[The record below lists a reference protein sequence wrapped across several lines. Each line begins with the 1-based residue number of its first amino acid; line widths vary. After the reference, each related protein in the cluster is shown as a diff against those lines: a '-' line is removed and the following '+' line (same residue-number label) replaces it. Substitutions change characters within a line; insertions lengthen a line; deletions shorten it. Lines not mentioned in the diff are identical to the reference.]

1 MLGKSHTSNQ
11 INKSFI
17 MWTFYRRCAPAI
29 TAVSA
34 PTTAGLVAEM
44 ASDSGTDSEF
54 EGGQDEVVSK
64 TTVNESS
71 SFEAKL
77 DELLH
82 KLKSIEIKLF
92 SEAAKEF
99 VKLLKADAGAELLG
113 LYVRTSPSL
122 SELLE
127 AWKLRQGKPGTSYV
141 LSLISAILCH
151 PQGRRYNDKL
161 GVSRALD
168 KFARLI
174 VDEKLEDVYKELN
187 SKDGKRQ
194 NAALLLMG
202 SVVRRGSG
210 LASEVAKK
218 FDFKLQGFS
227 KLAEYKKRTQIDKK
241 KHSTRKSFV
250 GFAMSFLEMG
260 KPGLLRWV
268 LQQRDMY
275 SGVLRGL
282 GNDDDETV
290 MYILVTLRD
299 RVLTDESLV
308 PPGLRSVL
316 FGSVTLEQ
324 LVNIS
329 GRENGGVAAELAY
342 SVLLM
347 VCTDSS
353 NGLMPALDR
362 KPNPLKGNPTRL
374 LGVMKKLRATEV
386 SYHKDLLLATL
397 RGRPTLGAAYMNEFP
412 YSVEDHASPIWF
424 SSVSLAASLISSVAV
439 GNPFG
444 FLDAMSHDPL
454 SLESAD
460 VQDILSCICPRPLNR
475 SVVTKGLLH
484 SDFLVK
490 HGALRLL
497 LEALKLLDS
506 FIGSLNRISGVS
518 SQVMEKWVL
527 LKQDI
532 QNEVR
537 TLLPDTQVLLTLLS
551 SLGAHGRTPKSSLK
565 RKPGLEKISEK
576 SRLKKLKA
584 AVLNEDSDI
593 IVGGISSVP
602 DISMPE
608 DHDMVADAH
617 MTDELDT
624 ERDFLNVISEI
635 WGLYPKSNL
644 LVELKDVEMY
654 FYSKLIDTLKIY
666 LRAVPTVLDGSFD
679 FFMNLLSSPALPID
693 LQCSLLSLLTEYIGF
708 PPANGKSNRI
718 PLLMYRHLQTF
729 MNLLTLSTNSEIK
742 NQAYILARAA
752 MLSTG
757 AYDRD
762 LCEIDAWFLFL
773 PGYSRTKSP
782 IEVQAVEVLQSLSG
796 VVISFLGDAISTIGN
811 NLFKH
816 WDIVRQHISCLE
828 GFKGMSPKFSPLTI
842 CALDK
847 CLRLLNSSS
856 GTFSLP
862 EKSMISL
869 YVCNTLK
876 YLLQIQVDAR
886 LLSGL
891 IQSVLS
897 KGLGDRHSIVN
908 DSGDFLCEWR
918 PLKSLLHFSQIA
930 LYQQPQYFFSID
942 KTAIAD
948 DSSFAKT
955 LAEVKKV
962 IRDEYGGELTGIVKA
977 FYSAMLCAT
986 PEDLLMNFPSVVAI
1000 SVKLGVPIPLL
1011 SSIIFSEQNFLVGL
1025 SNLWPEVFFPGLEL
1039 ALVRIH
1045 KKGNGDAEGMPSDID
1060 FDTIESAATAFSLLL
1075 KQVPFHV
1082 LFSAVISIDALYLS
1096 EHSKIQDL
1104 LLTKR
1109 SEWTSGYVIS
1119 CLRLVLFWFY
1129 RVRFFYR
1136 NKQLTEMEHLSDT
1149 CLILVKNMFSQLLTL
1164 KPDFECSMDSE
1175 VLLSAETIRE
1185 VAETILCHPE
1195 VMSSLNCPMSWNKEV
1210 SQMTTGLV
1218 GNDLDTFLSLS
1229 RQSLHKLD
1237 HQILDLL
1244 TATLDYYLSVSKSH
1258 SSVIEDGAKRTFQRA
1273 FSSLVQRLFI
1283 VVRDRFDLC
1292 IASGDSLPLLSSFC
1306 AVHALIQSISPFELL
1321 ELGHWMFSRI
1331 DMNELTVENVHVI
1344 SALCVGFSV
1353 VGGAF
1358 EVYSSYLQQPLIKRV
1373 LYGFLW
1379 EVEEK
1384 NFDVNLLED
1393 IYVKVCKL
1401 SCNFKLD
1408 SADSCLLR
1416 TIGAVLRQKNMHHG
1430 EYHPL
1435 SIAMSRVIIS
1445 TPVEMVSHC
1454 ICRTS
1459 IVKAKLLHLLIQMSP
1474 LHLSIFGKLFLSI
1487 LNKKNL
1493 CNDILMKEVS
1503 SYALPD
1509 QDYMMLLPAALSLLN
1524 SAFVKFEKHFCH
1536 RFKIIPSFYS
1546 KMLLNGFMHWK
1557 SFVSGD
1563 IFLEDYGNTL
1573 PSSAEELFNLVDGS
1587 LLGKSIH
1594 MLRYHL
1600 FLSGDSVK
1608 PKKRLELFNSIFA
1621 CSVTHEELIDCD
1633 ATEMDFNSV
1642 NKSMNHIN
1650 KVIAKIS
1657 FCRMMLFPEDD
1668 KVLFLAKE
1676 ADEGLKETSLILGS
1690 NKVDSARMHF
1700 MNALV
1705 GAWQWMVKKLP
1716 IIPEY
1721 STSILASN
1729 GDCLCLY
1736 RCLEVFILRNIF
1748 QLTRKMHDYLVQLES
1763 IPFVEQLMR
1772 STLLH
1777 RFEDSYTLRILRS
1790 IHLLL
1795 SEGKFSRVLC
1805 LQLLLGHS
1813 QFGYMIHSISKPS
1826 VTEIGTFFR
1835 SMSSIL
1841 RLLVTPHIHSY
1852 MTDGKDDQETAE
1864 MCTKQLEILKILR
1877 ILLSGANQSGFD
1889 SGSDN
1894 GINLKELH
1902 SLLLSSYGATL
1913 SEIDLEIYILMNVV
1927 ESMHSSGSEYITEMD
1942 YLWGTAATKV
1952 NKELLLKHGASTDTM
1967 IDTEAV
1973 QEVRKIKYREN
1984 LSVDPKVC
1992 ASTVLHF
1999 PYDRTASEE
2008 HLSLNKFRTD
2018 NFMDMIEPCSPGA
2031 GKNLVYDP
2039 VFIMH
2044 FSIHSLSAGYIEPVE
2059 FTGLGLLAVA
2069 FVSMSSLDLGLRK
2082 LAYEVL
2088 SRFKISLQGC
2098 QKKKDV
2104 IRLHLL
2110 LMYIQNGIEEPWQRI
2125 PSVIA
2130 LFAAETSLILLDT
2143 LHEHYSTLN
2152 KLLMDS
2158 SRVNMKQIP
2167 LFHDFFHSNA
2177 VNHRAQRLWILRL
2190 SYAGLNLEDD
2200 AWLYIR
2206 SSILETLMSFYVSP
2220 LSDVETKKIILQ
2232 ILKKSVQLHKTAH
2245 YLVEHCS
2252 LFPWLS
2258 SILSTNSWV
2267 LLGDEN
2273 FSTELAVVIEIVRVV
2288 ISSDDIAEW
2297 LQSRALEQLMEL
2309 TSHLYKLLVG
2319 GKKLINEYT
2328 AFVDQTLQIIISTL
2342 KMSQSRQMNQPHFNL
2357 SHEVLFQI
2365 YLAVN
2370 EAAVGRCSETAK
2382 CALEAVLLSGPPVD
2396 IFCMNREKISSFLMW
2411 ATSTA
2416 LKFKSRK
2423 VSQWQESGLH
2433 VPIVSREASHEESFA
2448 SKLLRW
2454 LTASIIHGKL
2464 SWNSNIPTA
2473 KFSDGSNLKNLQSLL
2488 EYVTKDNKEGNKC
2501 NSDLDEMLAAQ
2512 VFHLQQSLDIN
2523 CSVLPSAV
2531 SALCLLLL
2539 SDDSKF
2545 TGSDIMHDFRTSMVT
2560 LGSKIRCP
2568 PELNPSWRW
2577 SFEQPWEE
2585 DSSQLTDLE
2594 RMDEV
2599 HACQSLLLTISNV
2612 LRSKPSEFQ
2621 GLSLQDVDES
2631 GVFEWETNILM
2642 N

>member
-1 MLGKSHTSNQ
+1 
-11 INKSFI
+11 
-17 MWTFYRRCAPAI
+17 
-29 TAVSA
+29 
-34 PTTAGLVAEM
+34 M
-44 ASDSGTDSEF
+44 ASDNGTESEF
-54 EGGQDEVVSK
+54 EGEQEEGVSK
-64 TTVNESS
+64 TTVIESS

-82 KLKSIEIKLF
+82 KIKSIEIKLF
-92 SEAAKEF
+92 SNATKEF
-99 VKLLKADAGAELLG
+99 VKLLKTDAGAELLR
-113 LYVRTSPSL
+113 LYVQTSPSL

-127 AWKLRQGKPGTSYV
+127 AWKLRQGKPGTSYA

-174 VDEKLEDVYKELN
+174 VDEKLEDVYKELS

-227 KLAEYKKRTQIDKK
+227 KLSEYKKRKQIDKK

-290 MYILVTLRD
+290 MYILATLRD
-299 RVLTDESLV
+299 RVLTEESLV

-347 VCTDSS
+347 VCTDPS

-444 FLDAMSHDPL
+444 FLDAMSHDPP
-454 SLESAD
+454 SFDSAD
-460 VQDILSCICPRPLNR
+460 VQDILSCICPRPLGR

-506 FIGSLNRISGVS
+506 FMGSLNRISGVS
-518 SQVMEKWVL
+518 NQLMGKWVS

-551 SLGAHGRTPKSSLK
+551 SLGAHDRTPKSSLK
-565 RKPGLEKISEK
+565 RKPGLEKNSEK
-576 SRLKKLKA
+576 SSLKKLKA

-608 DHDMVADAH
+608 DHDMVADVH
-617 MTDELDT
+617 MTDELGT
-624 ERDFLNVISEI
+624 EREFLNVISEI
-635 WGLYPKSNL
+635 WGLYPKSNP

-654 FYSKLIDTLKIY
+654 FYSKLTDTLTIY
-666 LRAVPTVLDGSFD
+666 LRTVPTVLEGSFD
-679 FFMNLLSSPALPID
+679 FFMNLLNSSALPID
-693 LQCSLLSLLTEYIGF
+693 LQCSLLSFLIEYIGCS
-708 PPANGKSNRI
+708 PGNGKSNRT

-729 MNLLTLSTNSEIK
+729 INLLTLSPNSEIK

-757 AYDRD
+757 AFDRD

-782 IEVQAVEVLQSLSG
+782 IEVQTVEVLKSLSG

-811 NLFKH
+811 NLFKR

-828 GFKGMSPKFSPLTI
+828 GFKGISPKFSPLTV

-856 GTFSLP
+856 GTFSLS

-876 YLLQIQVDAR
+876 YLLQTQVDAR
-886 LLSGL
+886 LLSDL
-891 IQSVLS
+891 IQSALS
-897 KGLGDRHSIVN
+897 KGLGDRYSMVY

-918 PLKSLLHFSQIA
+918 PLKSLLYFSQNA
-930 LYQQPQYFFSID
+930 LYQHPQDFLSID
-942 KTAIAD
+942 KTAIVD

-955 LAEVKKV
+955 LGEVKNV
-962 IRDEYGGELTGIVKA
+962 IRDEDCGELTGIVKA

-986 PEDLLMNFPSVVAI
+986 PEDLLMNFPSVMTI
-1000 SVKLGVPIPLL
+1000 SVKLGVAIPLL

-1039 ALVRIH
+1039 ALVTIH
-1045 KKGNGDAEGMPSDID
+1045 KKGSGDAEGMPSNID

-1082 LFSAVISIDALYLS
+1082 LFSAVIHIDAFYLS
-1096 EHSKIQDL
+1096 EHSKMQDL

-1109 SEWTSGYVIS
+1109 SEWTGGYVIS

-1136 NKQLTEMEHLSDT
+1136 NKQLTEQEQLSDT

-1164 KPDFECSMDSE
+1164 EPEFECSMDSE
-1175 VLLSAETIRE
+1175 VLLSAETLRE

-1195 VMSSLNCPMSWNKEV
+1195 VMSSLNCPMRWNKEV

-1218 GNDLDTFLSLS
+1218 GNGLDTFLSLS
-1229 RQSLHKLD
+1229 RQRLHKLD

-1258 SSVIEDGAKRTFQRA
+1258 YSVIEDGEKRTFQRA

-1292 IASGDSLPLLSSFC
+1292 IASGDSQPLLSSFC
-1306 AVHALIQSISPFELL
+1306 ALHALIQSISPFELL

-1331 DMNELTVENVHVI
+1331 DVNELTVENFHVLA
-1344 SALCVGFSV
+1344 ALCVGFSI

-1358 EVYSSYLQQPLIKRV
+1358 EVLSAYLQQPLIKRV
-1373 LYGFLW
+1373 PYDFLW

-1384 NFDVNLLED
+1384 TFDVNLLED

-1401 SCNFKLD
+1401 ACNFKLD
-1408 SADSCLLR
+1408 FTDSCLLR
-1416 TIGAVLRQKNMHHG
+1416 SVSAVYRQENMHHG
-1430 EYHPL
+1430 EFHP
-1435 SIAMSRVIIS
+1435 SSVAMSRVIIS

-1459 IVKAKLLHLLIQMSP
+1459 IVKAKLLHLLIEMSP
-1474 LHLSIFGKLFLSI
+1474 LHLSVFGKLFLSI
-1487 LNKKNL
+1487 LNKKFLPNG
-1493 CNDILMKEVS
+1493 ILMKEVS
-1503 SYALPD
+1503 SCALSD
-1509 QDYMMLLPAALSLLN
+1509 QDQDHMMLLPSALSLLN
-1524 SAFVKFEKHFCH
+1524 SSFVKFEKQFYHH
-1536 RFKIIPSFYS
+1536 FKIIPSFYS

-1557 SFVSGD
+1557 SFVSRD
-1563 IFLEDYGNTL
+1563 IFLEDYSDSL

-1594 MLRYHL
+1594 MLRYHF

-1608 PKKRLELFNSIFA
+1608 LKKRLELFNSVFPS
-1621 CSVTHEELIDCD
+1621 SVTQEELIDCD
-1633 ATEMDFNSV
+1633 ATEMDFSSV

-1668 KVLFLAKE
+1668 KVLFMAKE

-1690 NKVDSARMHF
+1690 NKVDSSRMHF

-1705 GAWQWMVKKLP
+1705 GAWQWIVKKLP
-1716 IIPEY
+1716 ILPAY

-1729 GDCLCLY
+1729 GDCVCLY

-1748 QLTRKMHDYLVQLES
+1748 QLTRKMHDYLFQLQS

-1777 RFEDSYTLRILRS
+1777 RFEDSNTLRILRS
-1790 IHLLL
+1790 ILLLL

-1805 LQLLLGHS
+1805 LQMLLGHS
-1813 QFGYMIHSISKPS
+1813 QFGSMIHSISKPS
-1826 VTEIGTFFR
+1826 VSEIGTFFKP
-1835 SMSSIL
+1835 MSSIL
-1841 RLLVTPHIHSY
+1841 RLLVTHHIHSY
-1852 MTDGKDDQETAE
+1852 MIDGKDDQEAAE
-1864 MCTKQLEILKILR
+1864 MCKKQLEILKLLR

-1889 SGSDN
+1889 SGNDN

-1913 SEIDLEIYILMNVV
+1913 GEIDLEIYSLMNVI
-1927 ESMHSSGSEYITEMD
+1927 ESIHSPGSEYITEMD
-1942 YLWGTAATKV
+1942 YLWGTSATKV
-1952 NKELLLKHGASTDTM
+1952 KKEQMLKHGASTDIMT
-1967 IDTEAV
+1967 DTEAV
-1973 QEVRKIKYREN
+1973 QEGLKIKYREN
-1984 LSVDPKVC
+1984 LPVDPKVC
-1992 ASTVLHF
+1992 AATVLHF

-2008 HLSLNKFRTD
+2008 HLSLSKFRTD
-2018 NFMDMIEPCSPGA
+2018 NLMDMIEPCSPGA
-2031 GKNLVYDP
+2031 GKILLYDP

-2044 FSIHSLSAGYIEPVE
+2044 FSIHSFSAGYIEPVE

-2069 FVSMSSLDLGLRK
+2069 FVSTSSPDLGLRK

-2088 SRFKISLQGC
+2088 SRFKISLEGYK
-2098 QKKKDV
+2098 KKKDV
-2104 IRLHLL
+2104 MRLHLL

-2177 VNHRAQRLWILRL
+2177 VNYRAQRLWILRL
-2190 SYAGLNLEDD
+2190 VYAGLNLEDD

-2206 SSILETLMSFYVSP
+2206 SSILETVMSFYVSP
-2220 LSDVETKKIILQ
+2220 LSDAETKKIILQ

-2258 SILSTNSWV
+2258 SILSTYSRV
-2267 LLGDEN
+2267 LLGDEKKC

-2288 ISSDDIAEW
+2288 ISSNDIAEW
-2297 LQSRALEQLMEL
+2297 LQSCALEQLMEL

-2328 AFVDQTLQIIISTL
+2328 AFVDPTLQIIISTL
-2342 KMSQSRQMNQPHFNL
+2342 KMSRSRQMYQPHFTL
-2357 SHEVLFQI
+2357 SHEVLFEI

-2370 EAAVGRCSETAK
+2370 EGDIGRCSGNAK
-2382 CALEAVLLSGPPVD
+2382 CALEAILLSGPPVD
-2396 IFCMNREKISSFLMW
+2396 IFCMNREKLSSFLMW

-2416 LKFKSRK
+2416 LKSKSRK
-2423 VSQWQESGLH
+2423 VFQWQECGLH
-2433 VPIVSREASHEESFA
+2433 VPIVSREASREESFA

-2454 LTASIIHGKL
+2454 LAASIIHGKL
-2464 SWNSNIPTA
+2464 SWNSNISTA
-2473 KFSDGSNLKNLQSLL
+2473 KFSDRSNSKNLQSLL
-2488 EYVTKDNKEGNKC
+2488 EYVAKDDKEGNEC
-2501 NSDLDEMLAAQ
+2501 SSDLEEMLAAQ
-2512 VFHLQQSLDIN
+2512 VFYLQQSLGIN
-2523 CSVLPSAV
+2523 CSVLPSVV

-2545 TGSDIMHDFRTSMVT
+2545 TGSDFMHDLRTSMVT
-2560 LGSKIRCP
+2560 LCSKIRCP

-2585 DSSQLTDLE
+2585 DSAQLTDLE

-2599 HACQSLLLTISNV
+2599 HACQSLLLTLSNV
-2612 LRSKPSEFQ
+2612 LRRKSADFQ

-2631 GVFEWETNILM
+2631 GVFEWETSILEPQ
-2642 N
+2642 